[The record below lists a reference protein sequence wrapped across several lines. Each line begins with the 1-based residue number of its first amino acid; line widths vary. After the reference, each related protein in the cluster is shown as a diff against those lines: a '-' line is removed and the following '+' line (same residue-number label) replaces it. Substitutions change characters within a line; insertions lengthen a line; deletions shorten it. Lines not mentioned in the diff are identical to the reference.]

1 MSEDRVIYKGRR
13 VPLVLSEL
21 ARVTK
26 ERDELAQAFIETY
39 DALWVGEDGRHWGL
53 DNPALHAL
61 RERLKKDAT
70 SSNGNGNGNGSGV
83 S

>member
-1 MSEDRVIYKGRR
+1 MSEERIIYKGRR

-26 ERDELAQAFIETY
+26 ERNELAKAFVEVY
-39 DALWVGEDGRHWGL
+39 DALWSGEDSRHWGL

-61 RERLKKDAT
+61 RERLDEEA
-70 SSNGNGNGNGSGV
+70 SGE
-83 S
+83 